1 MCKEALIAMAGP
13 HRTGEHLIQYLQRLT
28 PQVRSR
34 LLVELE
40 RLHLLGEDIPHSE
53 PLIAALRAEFRGT
66 GQNHYRAGNP
76 SRYFFEPLEPVLVDG
91 APERA
96 NSGQIARGSLGP
108 IWSFV
113 SEKLLPSMAAD
124 YVANAK
130 GTIAANDLAET
141 RRIAATFQKKVLTY
155 LDGTLGLP
163 DGAAEVRAG
172 LMAYTSSHA
181 TFDDLMKMRHFL
193 CARPELADFTRALAP
208 KIPKLDGPVLANVL
222 KLLGALKSKRSDAVP
237 FALTIIAGR
246 LERPR
251 ELMLLA
257 TIPAG
262 SRTPAEIAATPYAIA
277 VSMVLDQI
285 DEKRLLLLF
294 ALRNNRMVQAKEIVG
309 DIYKIE
315 QAVRE
320 RIDLTGSGWG
330 KRLQDLMTALQAA
343 LDAEIS
349 SIPTDHLHLTHILES
364 SKLRPDLSFGDRIT
378 HFLAKSRKALGWSAS
393 KER

>member
-1 MCKEALIAMAGP
+1 MAGP
-13 HRTGEHLIQYLQRLT
+13 DRTGEHLIQYLQRLT
-28 PQVRSR
+28 PQVRGR
-34 LLVELE
+34 LLDELE

-66 GQNHYRAGNP
+66 GQSHYRAGNP

-96 NSGQIARGSLGP
+96 NSGQVARGSLGP

-113 SEKLLPSMAAD
+113 SERLLPSMAAD
-124 YVANAK
+124 YVASAK
-130 GTIAANDLAET
+130 RTIAANNLGES
-141 RRIAATFQKKVLTY
+141 RRIATTFQKKVLTY
-155 LDGTLGLP
+155 LDGTLGVA

-193 CARPELADFTRALAP
+193 GAQPELADFTRALAP
-208 KIPKLDGPVLANVL
+208 KIPKLDSPVLANVL
-222 KLLGALKSKRSDAVP
+222 KLLGALKSKRSDSVP
-237 FALTIIAGR
+237 FALTIIARR
-246 LERPR
+246 LETPW

-257 TIPAG
+257 TTLAG
-262 SRTPAEIAATPYAIA
+262 SRAPTAIAATPYGVA

-285 DEKRLLLLF
+285 DEKRLLLLY
-294 ALRNNRMVQAKEIVG
+294 ALRNNRMVQAKQIVG

-315 QAVRE
+315 RAVRE
-320 RIDLTGSGWG
+320 RIDLTGSDWG
-330 KRLQDLMTALQAA
+330 KRLQDLMTALQAV

-364 SKLRPDLSFGDRIT
+364 PKLRPDLSFGDRVT
-378 HFLAKSRKALGWSAS
+378 QLLEKSREALGWSAS